1 MRVRIVLLI
10 IIILVFPKIMP
21 IADLHKICFIFL
33 INFYLS
39 VLKGIN
45 RLLRNI
51 NNVSIT
57 LTVSKCSIFDT
68 VVKT

>member
-33 INFYLS
+33 INFYLR

-51 NNVSIT
+51 NNISIT

>member
-10 IIILVFPKIMP
+10 IIILVFHKIMP

-51 NNVSIT
+51 NNISIT